1 MKILKR
7 DFVENNIRSIDNRA
21 LPSGKA
27 YFIQDESGNISYAS
41 KDRVKL
47 DFPDTD
53 IRTIIDLTNG
63 LIKIYNHNGGGGG
76 NGGNRERPLDL
87 GTIELNKA
95 IKYLMYTQEKLGNF
109 SGYNSNNFLRS
120 VYDYYIINNTLSQRQ
135 VEVVLGIEQQIP
147 KYSLLNLD
155 TCYAYEY
162 KIKRSIAVLANN
174 TPGIEYMESMLNQ
187 LYAKLYLSENQING
201 IKKWFEFLTEDLRN
215 TELTPFYV

>member
-7 DFVENNIRSIDNRA
+7 DFVENDIRSIDNRP

-41 KDRVKL
+41 RERVII

-63 LIKIYNHNGGGGG
+63 LITIYNHNGGGGG
-76 NGGNRERPLDL
+76 NGGNRARHLDL
-87 GTIELNKA
+87 GTIKLNKS
-95 IKYLMYTQEKLGNF
+95 ITYLIYTQEKMGNF
-109 SGYNSNNFLRS
+109 SGYSRNDFLKS
-120 VYDYYIINNTLSQRQ
+120 VYDYYIKNNTLSQRQ
-135 VEVVLGIEQQIP
+135 VEVVLDIEQQIP
-147 KYSLLNLD
+147 KYSLPNLE

-162 KIKRSIAVLANN
+162 KIKRSIQVLAENES
-174 TPGIEYMESMLNQ
+174 GIKYMESMLEQ

-201 IKKWFEFLTEDLRN
+201 INNWFKFLTEDLRT
-215 TELTPFYV
+215 TELTPFYA